1 MCRENKQQM
10 TNERESDFNERAEQ
24 SCPINQFIIP
34 EFVQFTQRI
43 DELFWRAK
51 ANTHGQLASY
61 IPQLTRFNP
70 ESWGLAICTVDGKR
84 YALGD
89 AYDPVCL
96 QSVSKPLTY
105 AMVLDELGPDVVH
118 QYVGQEPSGQAFNTI
133 GLDPKNRPHNPMVNA
148 GAVVICSLL
157 KQGMNLADKFDYN
170 QQKLRQLAG
179 NEFVSFN
186 NSIFLSERQTADRNF
201 AIGYYLKEKQ
211 CFPRGANLHEL
222 LDFYFQ
228 LCSVET
234 TCDSGAVVA
243 ATLANGGICPT
254 TGVKVLEPY
263 CIRDT
268 LSLML
273 SCGMYD
279 YSGQFAFKIVF
290 CKMPKPV
297 VTSRELKNKESGI
310 DLYVT
315 AFSEQK
321 GLMTNVVQYQVVLV
335 SNLSCFKTPSHKE
348 SDVVQYSLEKKMNE
362 FEDLRTTLSE
372 MFPNTVLPII
382 NKKSIIV
389 NELVLRERRNS
400 LDHLLKFIA
409 SIPKLAMSV
418 PLLEFLGVDYLRAK
432 KFSIGEPLEST
443 TSPIVENEEIVAGD
457 DTNVDFLLEQNGE
470 QDENDLFAL
479 QGSEQEVT
487 SFEEKKDSNTVLMF
501 EEQDLKRELT
511 EDDEKNFQFIPD
523 AIIKKKETVKIYKE
537 QIEDHSDLFE
547 IEDDL
552 DRFLTIDVGKKKSK
566 PPEKETSQPTT
577 SLNKPPILSKPAL
590 SNKPPLPAKP
600 NAAGMPIKDLNSS
613 GPSSK
618 PVISAKPKISLS
630 DQSHSKVDSQE
641 KVADDLGQDDILKY
655 LQENLAAATEDV
667 DLFS

>member
-1 MCRENKQQM
+1 MYLKYSLKATGLRETDPRLKECMQNLNSLQSEISDRDAVQNIFIDKE
-10 TNERESDFNERAEQ
+10 TFRECITENIILIAKAFR
-24 SCPINQFIIP
+24 NQFIIP

-51 ANTHGQLASY
+51 ANTHRQLASY

-70 ESWGLAICTVDGKR
+70 ESWGLAICTVDGQR

-157 KQGMNLADKFDYN
+157 KQGMNLAEKFDYN

-279 YSGQFAFKIVF
+279 YSGQFAFKVGLPGKSGVGGGIMLVVPNVVGIFMWSPPLDQYGNSCRGIQF
-290 CKMPKPV
+290 CEELVKCFNFHNYDNLRHTPKKMDPRMLLV
-297 VTSRELKNKESGI
+297 DSQTNMVLNLLFAAYNG
-310 DLYVT
+310 DVT
-315 AFSEQK
+315 AIRRCA
-321 GLMTNVVQYQVVLV
+321 LMGMDMNQADYDGRTALHVAAAEGHYTVV
-335 SNLSCFKTPSHKE
+335 K
-348 SDVVQYSLEKKMNE
+348 
-362 FEDLRTTLSE
+362 
-372 MFPNTVLPII
+372 
-382 NKKSIIV
+382 
-389 NELVLRERRNS
+389 
-400 LDHLLKFIA
+400 
-409 SIPKLAMSV
+409 
-418 PLLEFLGVDYLRAK
+418 
-432 KFSIGEPLEST
+432 
-443 TSPIVENEEIVAGD
+443 
-457 DTNVDFLLEQNGE
+457 FLLEKCNCSPNLKDRWNFLPIDDAKRFNRQKCV
-470 QDENDLFAL
+470 DLIQTFMQKEKQINA
-479 QGSEQEVT
+479 GA
-487 SFEEKKDSNTVLMF
+487 EEKKIVLAF
-501 EEQDLKRELT
+501 
-511 EDDEKNFQFIPD
+511 
-523 AIIKKKETVKIYKE
+523 
-537 QIEDHSDLFE
+537 
-547 IEDDL
+547 
-552 DRFLTIDVGKKKSK
+552 TI
-566 PPEKETSQPTT
+566 TFF
-577 SLNKPPILSKPAL
+577 SLN
-590 SNKPPLPAKP
+590 
-600 NAAGMPIKDLNSS
+600 
-613 GPSSK
+613 
-618 PVISAKPKISLS
+618 
-630 DQSHSKVDSQE
+630 
-641 KVADDLGQDDILKY
+641 
-655 LQENLAAATEDV
+655 
-667 DLFS
+667 